1 MSMVHSVPM
10 RTTGIVLLM
19 LGLLFGLD
27 VVNVGTSFLDEGPVA
42 WILAGSGLLLVVGSM
57 MGHHARR

>member
-1 MSMVHSVPM
+1 M

-27 VVNVGTSFLDEGPVA
+27 VVNVGTSFLDEGR
-42 WILAGSGLLLVVGSM
+42 WRGSWPEADCCSSS
-57 MGHHARR
+57 AR